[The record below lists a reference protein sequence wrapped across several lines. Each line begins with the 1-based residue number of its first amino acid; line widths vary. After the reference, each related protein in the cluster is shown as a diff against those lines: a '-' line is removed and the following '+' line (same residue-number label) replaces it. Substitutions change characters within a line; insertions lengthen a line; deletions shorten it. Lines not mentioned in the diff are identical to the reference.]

1 MGSPTS
7 NPNQYPPPPPQP
19 PYGAPQ
25 YAPPPV
31 YYRTRRSLAGPLV
44 LIIIGL
50 VFLLRNFGIHI
61 AVFSLFGRFWPLLL
75 ILWGVIRLIEYSMAP
90 RYGYGR
96 SSLGAGSVIL
106 LILIVIFGVTAHET
120 SGYNWGNMRDQIG
133 MDNDLGDMFGNSY
146 SFDDTTEQAFPAKGT
161 LRIVSDRGSLNI
173 VPSDEA
179 TVRVVVHKKLRASS
193 QDEANKYNEQTKPQI
208 TSTGAAVL
216 INANTNGAGDHGVE
230 SDLDVFVPRD
240 ALLDVASKRGDVSVN
255 DRKNDVKLAVQR
267 GDVTLNDITG
277 NAEVALDKGSLRASK
292 ISGDIDVA
300 GHVDDATLDD
310 IGGGVRLSGDFMND
324 IRLSKI
330 AKTVTFKS
338 PRSDMTIA
346 SVPGDL
352 DIDRDSVR
360 GNDIAGPS
368 RLVTSSKEIH
378 LENVAGDVQVET
390 SNGDIDVQAAKKL
403 PVGKITI
410 TGKHGDITLTL
421 PSNAG
426 FQVDASTRK
435 GDISSDWD
443 ALKVENNGGGSST
456 AKGTVG
462 NGVSKLQINSD
473 TGDIRI
479 SKG

>member
-1 MGSPTS
+1 
-7 NPNQYPPPPPQP
+7 
-19 PYGAPQ
+19 
-25 YAPPPV
+25 V
-31 YYRTRRSLAGPLV
+31 YYRRRRSLAGPLV

-50 VFLLRNFGIHI
+50 VFLLRNFGVHIPVIH
-61 AVFSLFGRFWPLLL
+61 LFGRFWPLLL

-96 SSLGAGSVIL
+96 SGLGAGSVIL

-120 SGYNWGNMRDQIG
+120 ANYNWGNMRDQIG

-146 SFDDTTEQAFPAKGT
+146 SFDDTVQQAFPAKGT

-173 VPSDEA
+173 VPSDDQQ
-179 TVRVVVHKKLRASS
+179 VRVVVHKKLRASS
-193 QDEANKYNEQTKPQI
+193 QDEANKYNDQTKPQI
-208 TSTGAAVL
+208 TASDGAVL
-216 INANTNGAGDHGVE
+216 INANTNGAGEHGVE
-230 SDLDVFVPRD
+230 SDLDVFVPRE
-240 ALLDVASKRGDVSVN
+240 ALLDIASKRGDVTIN

-267 GDVTLNDITG
+267 GDVNLTDITG
-277 NAEVALDKGSLRASK
+277 SAQLNIDKGSLRASK
-292 ISGDIDVA
+292 ISGDVNVE
-300 GHVDDATLDD
+300 GHVDDVTLDE
-310 IGGGVRLSGDFMND
+310 IGGGVRLNGDFMND

-390 SNGDIDVQAAKKL
+390 TNGDIDVQASNKL
-403 PVGKITI
+403 PVGKMTI

-421 PSNAG
+421 PPNAG

-443 ALKVENNGGGSST
+443 VLKVESSGGAAT

-462 NGVSKLQINSD
+462 NGVSKLLVNSD

-479 SKG
+479 SKS